1 MSTEET
7 THHCYAEIVARLENE
22 ERATVSEAAALLAS
36 TADRLAQVEQNSD
49 AEGMAVEL
57 RRIANLQSR
66 IEELALD
73 SSAHPSHP
81 VNDG

>member
-7 THHCYAEIVARLENE
+7 THHCYAEIVAHLDAE

-36 TADRLAQVEQNSD
+36 TADRIAQVEQDRD
-49 AEGMAVEL
+49 AEGLAVEL
-57 RRIANLQSR
+57 RRIADLQGR

-73 SSAHPSHP
+73 SSAQPSHP
-81 VNDG
+81 